1 MRTDIRIKGTWPD
14 VVQIRRGWALAR
26 ARPWNDIST
35 AVAALRLDRGGDRFL
50 SVCAGWLWNQGVDRV
65 LSPAMPETQTGVWR
79 RAGFRDHL
87 ELVMFERD
95 LRQPIG
101 DPIHPVLELDDP
113 PMETLAKIDSQAFE
127 PTWQVGR
134 LGLVDAIDATSL
146 SVVLAVIDAGQTL
159 GFSIVGEMAE
169 IAYLQRLAVS
179 PDQGGRGIG
188 RSLVRASTRWA
199 RSRGARSMLLNT
211 QPENEAAAALYT
223 DEGFVAL
230 ARRLRV
236 LTLVRDSS
244 TGTRDASSS
253 S

>member
-14 VVQIRRGWALAR
+14 VVQIRKGWALAR
-26 ARPWNDIST
+26 ARPWNDAST
-35 AVAALRLDRGGDRFL
+35 AVAALRLVRGGDRFL
-50 SVCAGWLWNQGVDRV
+50 AACAEWLWSQDVDRV
-65 LSPAMPETQTGVWR
+65 LSPAMPETQTGAWR

-95 LRQPIG
+95 LLDPIE
-101 DPIHPVLELDDP
+101 DPIHPVIELDEP
-113 PMETLAKIDSQAFE
+113 PVEMLAEIDNQAFD

-134 LGLVDAIDATSL
+134 LGLVDAIDATPL
-146 SVVLAVIDAGQTL
+146 AVVLAVVEADHTL
-159 GFSIVGEMAE
+159 GFSIVGEMAG

-179 PDQGGRGIG
+179 PHQGGRGIG

-211 QPENEAAAALYT
+211 QPENEAAAALYS

-236 LTLVRDSS
+236 LTLVRDS
-244 TGTRDASSS
+244 
-253 S
+253 